1 MNISLS
7 EHFSYHKLLRFV
19 FPSVV
24 MMIFTSI
31 YSVVDGLF
39 ISNFVGKLPFAAIN
53 LVFPFFMIIG
63 GVGFLFGSGGTALV
77 SKKLGEGKK
86 EEANDN
92 FSLLVIFTLG
102 LGILLGIIGF
112 LFLPQI
118 ITALGANEAMWEYCL
133 LYGRILFLFLPIFM
147 LQNLFQN
154 FLVAAEK
161 PQLGLYS
168 TVASGISNML
178 LDALFIIVFRWGIAG
193 AGLATGIG
201 QLIGGVIPLI
211 YFLFSK
217 DTILRLR
224 WSRFD
229 GKVLLQSFWNGS
241 SELMNS
247 VSSSIVGVLYNWQ
260 LMKYIG
266 EDGVSAFGVLMYV
279 QFIFIAIL
287 IGYCFGIAPV
297 ISYHY
302 GAENHSELK
311 NLLHKSLILMGVGG
325 VILSV
330 LSYLLAPLITA
341 IFVGYDPAL
350 YHLTLTAFRIF
361 AIYFLSSGINT
372 FASSFFTSLNNGSIS
387 AMISLMRTLVFEAG
401 AVLLLPNLIGN
412 DGIWWASGLAGI
424 VAFILSMACIII
436 YRRKYQY

>member
-7 EHFSYHKLLRFV
+7 EHFSYQKLLRFV

-63 GVGFLFGSGGTALV
+63 GIGFLFGSGGTALV

-92 FSLLVIFTLG
+92 FSLLVIFTLV
-102 LGILLGIIGF
+102 LGIFLGVIGF

-133 LYGRILFLFLPIFM
+133 VYGRILFLFLPIFM